1 MIAHSNPIEEQE
13 TMAYKQ
19 NGWVLLCLGILLVP
33 MWLLGLDLL
42 MGDLT
47 FGEPHILY
55 IVIFVAASVLLAL
68 VFLAVSFAF
77 QARRP
82 GIQVM
87 AALLIVV
94 TVNVGNLLVWA
105 VMVGLFIIFLT
116 LWAKGGGSRS
126 PSDPTYLPVM
136 SGLAILSVILA
147 FTWTLGSTMGMPFQR
162 AGIGEP
168 LLSFQFYCQVRG
180 EHAEGTETVHIGK
193 QHPCG
198 LAAGVVVNPS
208 LRGGGGVG

>member
-1 MIAHSNPIEEQE
+1 MENVCRDCGRKFLSDLRFCPHCGGDAVPPKTKAWHYRAPGIIAHTDPIEEQE
-13 TMAYKQ
+13 TLAYKQ

-42 MGDLT
+42 MDELT
-47 FGEPHILY
+47 SGEPYLPFI
-55 IVIFVAASVLLAL
+55 IIFVAASVLLAL

-82 GIQVM
+82 GTQVM

-94 TVNVGNLLVWA
+94 TVNAGNLLVWA
-105 VMVGLFIIFLT
+105 VMVGLFIVFLM
-116 LWAKGGGSRS
+116 LWARGGVSRS

-147 FTWTLGSTMGMPFQR
+147 FTWTLGSTMGMPF
-162 AGIGEP
+162 
-168 LLSFQFYCQVRG
+168 
-180 EHAEGTETVHIGK
+180 
-193 QHPCG
+193 
-198 LAAGVVVNPS
+198 
-208 LRGGGGVG
+208 